1 MRKEKAIREIIRE
14 GDVRKKSEDVREC
27 VETLARIV
35 DHLLFDAA
43 AEKGISDDAY
53 ADALRMIGEY
63 TDQERYDVAFDL
75 MFMLSSI
82 LDRDAQM
89 IMENL
94 NEISEDAAEIFLE
107 YFSKYIEDWY
117 VIEAPLQGAIRILV
131 YTVPKAFTCKAV
143 KASMSFVKSPKDRSC
158 SVR

>member
-1 MRKEKAIREIIRE
+1 MRKEKAIREIVKE
-14 GDVRKKSEDVREC
+14 GDVRKKSEDVREY

-35 DHLLFDAA
+35 DHLLSDAA
-43 AEKGISDDAY
+43 AEKGINDDAY

-89 IMENL
+89 IMESL
-94 NEISEDAAEIFLE
+94 NEISEDATEIFLD
-107 YFSKYIEDWY
+107 YFSEYIEDWY
-117 VIEAPLQGAIRILV
+117 VIEGLLKEAEQRREYHEADLTRALDEAYRQLKPILNHEV
-131 YTVPKAFTCKAV
+131 
-143 KASMSFVKSPKDRSC
+143 
-158 SVR
+158 

>member
-1 MRKEKAIREIIRE
+1 MRKEKAIREIIKE
-14 GDVRKKSEDVREC
+14 GDVRKKPEDVREY

-35 DHLLFDAA
+35 DHLLSDAA
-43 AEKGISDDAY
+43 AEKGINDDAY

-89 IMENL
+89 IMESL

-107 YFSKYIEDWY
+107 YFSEYIEDWY
-117 VIEAPLQGAIRILV
+117 VIEGLLKEAEQRREYHEADLTRALDEAYRQLKPILNHEV
-131 YTVPKAFTCKAV
+131 
-143 KASMSFVKSPKDRSC
+143 
-158 SVR
+158 

>member
-1 MRKEKAIREIIRE
+1 MRKEKAIREIVKE
-14 GDVRKKSEDVREC
+14 GDVRKKSEDVREY

-35 DHLLFDAA
+35 DHLLSDAA
-43 AEKGISDDAY
+43 AEKGISDDSY

-63 TDQERYDVAFDL
+63 TDQGRYDVAFDL

-89 IMENL
+89 IMESL

-107 YFSKYIEDWY
+107 YFSEYIEDWY
-117 VIEAPLQGAIRILV
+117 VIEGLLKEAEQRREYHEADLTRALDEAYRQLKPILNHEV
-131 YTVPKAFTCKAV
+131 
-143 KASMSFVKSPKDRSC
+143 
-158 SVR
+158 

>member
-1 MRKEKAIREIIRE
+1 MRKEKAIREIIKE
-14 GDVRKKSEDVREC
+14 GDVRKKSEDVREY

-35 DHLLFDAA
+35 DHLLSDAA
-43 AEKGISDDAY
+43 AEKGIGDDAY
-53 ADALRMIGEY
+53 VDALRMIGEY

-89 IMENL
+89 IMESL

-107 YFSKYIEDWY
+107 YFSEYIVDWY
-117 VIEAPLQGAIRILV
+117 VIEGLLKEAEQRREYHEADLTRALDEAYRQLKPILNHEV
-131 YTVPKAFTCKAV
+131 
-143 KASMSFVKSPKDRSC
+143 
-158 SVR
+158 

>member
-1 MRKEKAIREIIRE
+1 MRKEKAIREIIKE
-14 GDVRKKSEDVREC
+14 GDVRKKSEDVREY

-35 DHLLFDAA
+35 DHLLSDAA

-53 ADALRMIGEY
+53 VDALRMIGEY

-89 IMENL
+89 IMESL

-107 YFSKYIEDWY
+107 YFSEYIEDWY
-117 VIEAPLQGAIRILV
+117 VIEGLLKEAEQSREYHEADLTRALDEAYRQLKPILNHEV
-131 YTVPKAFTCKAV
+131 
-143 KASMSFVKSPKDRSC
+143 
-158 SVR
+158 

>member
-1 MRKEKAIREIIRE
+1 MRKEKAIREIIKE
-14 GDVRKKSEDVREC
+14 GDVRKKPEDVREY

-35 DHLLFDAA
+35 DHLLSDAA
-43 AEKGISDDAY
+43 AEKGINDDAY

-89 IMENL
+89 IMESL

-107 YFSKYIEDWY
+107 YFSEHIEDWY
-117 VIEAPLQGAIRILV
+117 VIEGLLKEAEQRREYHEADLTRALDEAYRQLKPILNHEV
-131 YTVPKAFTCKAV
+131 
-143 KASMSFVKSPKDRSC
+143 
-158 SVR
+158 

>member
-1 MRKEKAIREIIRE
+1 MRKEKAIREIVKE
-14 GDVRKKSEDVREC
+14 GDVRKKSEDVREY
-27 VETLARIV
+27 VDTLARIV
-35 DHLLFDAA
+35 DHLLSDAA
-43 AEKGISDDAY
+43 AEKGISDDSY

-89 IMENL
+89 IMESL

-107 YFSKYIEDWY
+107 YFSEYIVDWY
-117 VIEAPLQGAIRILV
+117 VIEGLLKEAEQRREYHEADLTRALDEAYRQLKPILNHEV
-131 YTVPKAFTCKAV
+131 
-143 KASMSFVKSPKDRSC
+143 
-158 SVR
+158 

>member
-1 MRKEKAIREIIRE
+1 MRKEKAIREIIKE
-14 GDVRKKSEDVREC
+14 GDVRKKSEDVREY

-35 DHLLFDAA
+35 DHLLSDAA

-53 ADALRMIGEY
+53 VDALRMIGEY

-89 IMENL
+89 IMESL

-107 YFSKYIEDWY
+107 YFSEYIEDWY
-117 VIEAPLQGAIRILV
+117 VIEGLLKEAEHRREYHEADLTRALDEAYRQLKPILNHEV
-131 YTVPKAFTCKAV
+131 
-143 KASMSFVKSPKDRSC
+143 
-158 SVR
+158 

>member
-1 MRKEKAIREIIRE
+1 MRKEKATREIVKE
-14 GDVRKKSEDVREC
+14 GDVRKKSEDVREY

-35 DHLLFDAA
+35 DHLLSDAA
-43 AEKGISDDAY
+43 AEKGISDDSY

-89 IMENL
+89 IMESL

-107 YFSKYIEDWY
+107 YFSEYIEDWY
-117 VIEAPLQGAIRILV
+117 VIEGLLKEAEQRREYHEADLTRALDEAYRQLKPILNHEV
-131 YTVPKAFTCKAV
+131 
-143 KASMSFVKSPKDRSC
+143 
-158 SVR
+158 

>member
-1 MRKEKAIREIIRE
+1 MRKEKAIREIVKE
-14 GDVRKKSEDVREC
+14 GDVRKKSEDVREY
-27 VETLARIV
+27 VDTLARIV
-35 DHLLFDAA
+35 DHLLSDAA
-43 AEKGISDDAY
+43 AEKGISDDSY

-89 IMENL
+89 IMESL

-107 YFSKYIEDWY
+107 YFSEYIEDWN
-117 VIEAPLQGAIRILV
+117 VIEGLLKEAEQRREYHEADLTRALDEAYRQLKPILNHEV
-131 YTVPKAFTCKAV
+131 
-143 KASMSFVKSPKDRSC
+143 
-158 SVR
+158 

>member
-1 MRKEKAIREIIRE
+1 MRKEKATREIVKE
-14 GDVRKKSEDVREC
+14 GDVSKKSEDVREY

-35 DHLLFDAA
+35 DHLLSDAA
-43 AEKGISDDAY
+43 AEKGISDDSY

-89 IMENL
+89 IMESL

-107 YFSKYIEDWY
+107 YFSEYIEDWY
-117 VIEAPLQGAIRILV
+117 VIEGLLKEAEQRREYHEADLTRALDEAYRQLKPILNHEV
-131 YTVPKAFTCKAV
+131 
-143 KASMSFVKSPKDRSC
+143 
-158 SVR
+158 

>member
-1 MRKEKAIREIIRE
+1 MRKEKATREIVKE
-14 GDVRKKSEDVREC
+14 GDVRKKSEDVREY

-35 DHLLFDAA
+35 DHLLSDAA

-53 ADALRMIGEY
+53 VDALRMFGEY

-89 IMENL
+89 IMESL

-107 YFSKYIEDWY
+107 YFSEYIEDWY
-117 VIEAPLQGAIRILV
+117 VIEGLLKEAEQRREYHEADLTRALDEAYRQLKPILNHEV
-131 YTVPKAFTCKAV
+131 
-143 KASMSFVKSPKDRSC
+143 
-158 SVR
+158 

>member
-1 MRKEKAIREIIRE
+1 MRKEKAIREIIKE
-14 GDVRKKSEDVREC
+14 GDVRKKPEDVREY

-35 DHLLFDAA
+35 DHLLSDAA
-43 AEKGISDDAY
+43 AEKGISDDSY

-89 IMENL
+89 IMESL

-107 YFSKYIEDWY
+107 YFSEYIEDWY
-117 VIEAPLQGAIRILV
+117 VIEGLLKEAEQRREYHEADLTRALDEAYRQLKPILNHEV
-131 YTVPKAFTCKAV
+131 
-143 KASMSFVKSPKDRSC
+143 
-158 SVR
+158 

>member
-1 MRKEKAIREIIRE
+1 MRKEKAIKEIIKE
-14 GDVRKKSEDVREC
+14 GDVRKKLEDVREY

-35 DHLLFDAA
+35 DHLLSDAA

-53 ADALRMIGEY
+53 VDALRMIGEY

-75 MFMLSSI
+75 MFMLTYI

-89 IMENL
+89 IMESL

-107 YFSKYIEDWY
+107 YFSEYIEDWY
-117 VIEAPLQGAIRILV
+117 VIEGLLKEAEQRREYHEADLTRALDEAYRQLKPILNHEV
-131 YTVPKAFTCKAV
+131 
-143 KASMSFVKSPKDRSC
+143 
-158 SVR
+158 